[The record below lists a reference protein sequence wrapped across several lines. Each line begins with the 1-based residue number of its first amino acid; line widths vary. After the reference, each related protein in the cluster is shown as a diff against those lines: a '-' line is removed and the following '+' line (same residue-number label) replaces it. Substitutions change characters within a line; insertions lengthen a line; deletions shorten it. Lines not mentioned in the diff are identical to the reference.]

1 MKDRIRENGIDYVLV
16 GDYYIPDLKLPEEE
30 RRIGK
35 YGCMHR
41 EYLKENNPML
51 YNDLILSC
59 QLWTYL
65 ADANEQAQSRLQVII
80 KQMQEAESVTEKM
93 KEDNQWEWIQRMGSI
108 HNRAEEIVLNEL
120 IYR

>member
-16 GDYYIPDLKLPEEE
+16 GDYYIPDLDLPEEE

-65 ADANEQAQSRLQVII
+65 ADVNEQAQRTGFHLSGKSGSFYDLII
-80 KQMQEAESVTEKM
+80 ETSENGKNILRNAETR
-93 KEDNQWEWIQRMGSI
+93 WIYCR
-108 HNRAEEIVLNEL
+108 
-120 IYR
+120 